1 MDRGPLRGFKPA
13 KQTHEEK
20 EEEQEEEEEEQEN
33 DAACAAADLAATQT
47 QAIQALA
54 DSQDGEYQTPQRA
67 GTCYY
72 RCILAAFNVM
82 LKRRGFDGM
91 LLCHFVDNESTIVI
105 FFCGFPVDKISC
117 IVQFCSESKLVLQS
131 RWPTSTE
138 QIETF
143 THLALNLIRRMLL

>member
-1 MDRGPLRGFKPA
+1 VDRGPLRGFKPA
-13 KQTHEEK
+13 KQAHAE
-20 EEEQEEEEEEQEN
+20 EN

-47 QAIQALA
+47 RTIQALA

-91 LLCHFVDNESTIVI
+91 LLCHFVDNESTVVI
-105 FFCGFPVDKISC
+105 FFCGFPVESC

-138 QIETF
+138 
-143 THLALNLIRRMLL
+143 